1 MLMKLHYFVRVA
13 HKAIGEL
20 RDMYKAI
27 LMHTYIYKR
36 AEVGDIRHNS
46 GQFHTFNK
54 VIRRLHTRVEL
65 ERFSLSA
72 WVATWF
78 FQFGHNVAQGR

>member
-36 AEVGDIRHNS
+36 TEVGDIRHNS
-46 GQFHTFNK
+46 GQFQALDEVFG
-54 VIRRLHTRVEL
+54 RLHMRVKL
-65 ERFSLSA
+65 ERFSLYA

-78 FQFGHNVAQGR
+78 FQFGHDVA